1 MTQALPAGTPV
12 RRRRAFMGLLD
23 ADGWGWAGV
32 KAAIWFVLIILLLG
46 YIPDRAYYFTVNR
59 TIDVG
64 LLAWSPVNFCPA
76 ENKTLPCPAPVGAV
90 IPWEASPGELSLPAP
105 RTHAAVAQLGTRLL
119 VVGGTNGSEATTT
132 TYVAELKGGT
142 FGSWTEGPALPEAR
156 AGASI
161 VVIGTSAFLLGG
173 SNAAGDATNTVWA
186 LAVDAATSALGA
198 WAPVEGVTLPEART
212 GAAALAVSDG
222 LVVVGGRGPDGTP
235 VSTVWKANVDTKG
248 VLGALEAQSDLPLA
262 VADATIAQVGDFL
275 WLYGGV
281 DATGPVGAVQRGN
294 LDVEPTPET
303 PAPNATPAP
312 LKVLRWDVNDAAN
325 LPAARTAAAGFA
337 ANGTLYVVGGDDGS
351 GPRTEVYW
359 TVPSGAGSLPGWKH
373 LDETDLPAGLEG
385 ASAIV
390 SGSNVI
396 VIGGST
402 ADATLASSVR
412 ANLAPQEP
420 FFQVGLVGAV
430 VPALKIGDEI
440 GQQLGYIAAGS
451 VGTVNFVIL
460 LLVGWAWAHPER
472 IRSWVERRRARRR
485 GRSS

>member
-1 MTQALPAGTPV
+1 
-12 RRRRAFMGLLD
+12 
-23 ADGWGWAGV
+23 
-32 KAAIWFVLIILLLG
+32 
-46 YIPDRAYYFTVNR
+46 
-59 TIDVG
+59 
-64 LLAWSPVNFCPA
+64 
-76 ENKTLPCPAPVGAV
+76 
-90 IPWEASPGELSLPAP
+90 
-105 RTHAAVAQLGTRLL
+105 
-119 VVGGTNGSEATTT
+119 
-132 TYVAELKGGT
+132 
-142 FGSWTEGPALPEAR
+142 
-156 AGASI
+156 
-161 VVIGTSAFLLGG
+161 
-173 SNAAGDATNTVWA
+173 
-186 LAVDAATSALGA
+186 
-198 WAPVEGVTLPEART
+198 
-212 GAAALAVSDG
+212 
-222 LVVVGGRGPDGTP
+222 
-235 VSTVWKANVDTKG
+235 
-248 VLGALEAQSDLPLA
+248 VLGAFEAQSDLPLA
-262 VADATIAQVGDFL
+262 VADATLAQIGDYL

-325 LPAARTAAAGFA
+325 LPAARTAVAGFA

-359 TVPSGAGSLPGWKH
+359 AVPSGDGSLPGWKH

-390 SGSNVI
+390 SGSNVL

-402 ADATLASSVR
+402 ADGTLASSVR

-430 VPALKIGDEI
+430 VPALQIGDEI

-460 LLVGWAWAHPER
+460 LLVGWAWAHPEKVR
-472 IRSWVERRRARRR
+472 GWVERRRARGR